1 MFYRYLG
8 REPNPGYKERLAKI
22 KGSIESLPTAE
33 ASTPAPV
40 TTPAP
45 AKTAVGN
52 VIKEETPQPSCGP
65 FVSIK
70 PSTVP
75 TTQRKPEAPIKNPT
89 MPEIKISCPSPAGKE
104 VQSEPKPVQRPGTLP
119 LLGTTLTNR
128 RGSVYLQ
135 IAAVLSSPDDAS
147 VSSDDLESDEEE
159 SPKKSKTISSR
170 RKSFMAWI
178 TEKKKVFPALKQAGK
193 TSEAEIRRQSFFSW
207 VESREREK
215 ERARQLALEEADELD
230 ELDEFSGNLDTKIQ
244 PRVSSLKR
252 SESLNINPFKAKAR
266 QLMTSFR
273 FIRKEPLD
281 VRLKKFYAKLEE
293 VKRRD
298 AMALRVLNRNG
309 CRSVQD
315 IRRPHV

>member
-1 MFYRYLG
+1 M
-8 REPNPGYKERLAKI
+8 
-22 KGSIESLPTAE
+22 
-33 ASTPAPV
+33 
-40 TTPAP
+40 
-45 AKTAVGN
+45 
-52 VIKEETPQPSCGP
+52 
-65 FVSIK
+65 
-70 PSTVP
+70 
-75 TTQRKPEAPIKNPT
+75 
-89 MPEIKISCPSPAGKE
+89 
-104 VQSEPKPVQRPGTLP
+104 
-119 LLGTTLTNR
+119 
-128 RGSVYLQ
+128 YLQ

-159 SPKKSKTISSR
+159 TPKKSKTISSR

-178 TEKKKVFPALKQAGK
+178 TEKKKVFPALKQVGK

-215 ERARQLALEEADELD
+215 ERARQLALEEV
-230 ELDEFSGNLDTKIQ
+230 DEFDDFSENLDTKIQ

-298 AMALRVLNRNG
+298 AMALRVLSRNG

-315 IRRPHV
+315 IRSPHV